1 MFDRVLIANRG
12 EIAVRV
18 ARTCRRLG
26 IATVAVASDP
36 DLDAPHAR
44 AADEVV
50 RIGPAPA
57 SQSYLDIDAI
67 VAAALDRGAQAIHP
81 GYGFLSENARFA
93 QAVAEAGLTF
103 VGPQPDVIRLMGD
116 KAAAKRHLAAA
127 GVPLI
132 PGTSDDAMDD
142 AALIDA
148 AQEIGAPLLVKAVA
162 GGGGKGMRTVHDV
175 AELPAA
181 LAAARREAQ
190 AAFGDDRVML
200 ERLVAEP
207 RHIEVQVLGD
217 THGHVVH
224 LLERECSIQ
233 RRHQKVVEEC
243 PSPAVDPDLR
253 ERLGDAAVTAARS
266 VDYHGAGT
274 IEFLLDAAT
283 LDQPEPTFAFL
294 EMNTRLQVE
303 HPVTELVTGLDLVE
317 QQLRVAAGEPLGF
330 DQDDV
335 AMDGHAIEV
344 RLYAED
350 PVTHLPQTGP
360 VADLVWPDGPG
371 VRIDAG
377 IEPGSEVSAHYD
389 PMLAKLCVHAADR
402 DAACDALA
410 AALAAT
416 CVLGVTTNLELL
428 RAVAAHPAF
437 RDGTLTTGFLPDH
450 LGDWQPPKVDVEVVV
465 HAVTALARSWAR
477 GGRDGLAASTPF
489 VALGSFRPGGVGGTP
504 VQLTA
509 DGDQVWAAQV
519 RDNGGGDLTVAAANQ
534 LHQVPA
540 EADVD
545 LDIRTWVAPDGRS
558 VWVHRPG
565 LTRRLEVVPT
575 VRHGDLAAVGGAAAF
590 TAPMPGSVLEV
601 GVIAGDEVAAG
612 TTLVLVEAMKM
623 EHPVTAPADGVVTE
637 VHVRVGDRVDAG
649 TPLVSFEAA
658 GMGGASTDGRSAEVA
673 ALTGDPEVDEEVEP

>member
-1 MFDRVLIANRG
+1 MMFDRVLIANRG

-57 SQSYLDIDAI
+57 AQSYLDIDAI
-67 VAAALDRGAQAIHP
+67 MAAALDRGAQAIHP

-93 QAVAEAGLTF
+93 QAVADAGLAF
-103 VGPQPDVIRLMGD
+103 VGPQPEVIRLMGD

-132 PGTSDDAMDD
+132 PGTSDDALDD
-142 AALIDA
+142 AALVDA

-162 GGGGKGMRTVHDV
+162 GGGGKGMRTVLDL
-175 AELPAA
+175 ADLPVA

-243 PSPAVDPDLR
+243 PSPAVDPTLR
-253 ERLGDAAVTAARS
+253 DRLGDAAVTAARS

-283 LDQPEPTFAFL
+283 LDDPEPTFAFL

-317 QQLRVAAGEPLGF
+317 QQLRVAAGEPLAF
-330 DQDDV
+330 TQDDV

-360 VADLVWPDGPG
+360 VADLVWPDRPD

-377 IEPGSEVSAHYD
+377 IEAGSDVSSHYD
-389 PMLAKLCVHAADR
+389 PMLAKLCVHAPDR
-402 DAACDALA
+402 NAACDAMVD
-410 AALAAT
+410 ALDAT

-428 RAVAAHPAF
+428 RAIAAHPVF
-437 RDGTLTTGFLPDH
+437 RDGALTTGFLPDH
-450 LGDWQPPKVDVEVVV
+450 LGDWQPPKIDVEVVV
-465 HAVTALARSWAR
+465 HAVAALARTWAR
-477 GGRDGLAASTPF
+477 GNRSGHTASAPF
-489 VALGSFRPGGVGGTP
+489 ASLGPFRPGGTGGTP
-504 VQLTA
+504 VQLT
-509 DGDQVWAAQV
+509 DGDGEPWLSHV
-519 RDNGGGDLTVAAANQ
+519 RADARGDLTISSAAD
-534 LHQVPA
+534 QVHHVPGDGPA
-540 EADVD
+540 DPTV
-545 LDIRTWVAPDGRS
+545 RTWVAPNRRA

-575 VRHGDLAAVGGAAAF
+575 VRHGDVAAVGGAAAF

-601 GVIAGDEVAAG
+601 TVEAGAEVAAG
-612 TTLVLVEAMKM
+612 TTLVVVEAMKM
-623 EHPVTAPADGVVTE
+623 EHPIKAPTDGVVTD
-637 VHVRVGDRVDAG
+637 VHVRTGDRVDAG
-649 TPLVSFEAA
+649 SPLVSFEAVGAAFEAA
-658 GMGGASTDGRSAEVA
+658 GS
-673 ALTGDPEVDEEVEP
+673 